1 MAYANF
7 KPTIWSKQI
16 QFELPKLMVF
26 KDMCNTKFQGEAG
39 KGKRVKV
46 IGVARPTVSKYVP
59 GSDMTARET
68 PADTS
73 VYIDIDQY
81 DMVNYGVDDIDQAQ
95 ANVDIMSALM
105 AEQSV
110 SYAESADT
118 YIATLIANGE
128 NKVTKGTAV
137 TTAALAKTAIDDSF
151 VALWDAGVPVSA
163 ETYIIVTPWFYNLFK
178 DKLTELYT
186 NNVELLKRG
195 IVGQYNG
202 AYVKMTNNIYNDGTY
217 DNLCIAAKNAV
228 SFCNGIEGLEAYR
241 PEKSFEDAI
250 KGLHTYGAKIVRPK
264 EIVTL
269 QVKKS

>member
-1 MAYANF
+1 MSYANF

-16 QFELPKLMVF
+16 QFDLPKFMVF
-26 KDMCNTKFQGEAG
+26 KDMCNTNFQGEAG
-39 KGKRVKV
+39 KGKRVKI
-46 IGVARPTVSKYVP
+46 IGAARPTVSKYVP
-59 GSDMTARET
+59 GSDIATRET

-73 VYIDIDQY
+73 IYLDIDQY
-81 DMVNYGVDDIDQAQ
+81 DSVNYGVEDIDAAQ
-95 ANVDIMSALM
+95 SDINILSAFM
-105 AEQSV
+105 GEQSI

-118 YIATLIANGE
+118 YISGIVAAGLNR
-128 NKVTKGTAV
+128 VTKTVAV
-137 TTAALAKTAIDDSF
+137 TTAALAKTAIDDAF
-151 VALWDAGVPVSA
+151 VTLWDAGVPVSA
-163 ETYIIVTPWFYNLFK
+163 ETYIILTPWFYNLFK

-186 NNVELLKRG
+186 NNVELLRKG

-202 AYVKMTNNIYNDGTY
+202 AFVKMTNNITNDGTY

-228 SFCNGIEGLEAYR
+228 SFASGIQDLEAYR

-250 KGLHTYGAKIVRPK
+250 KGLHTYGSKIVRPK